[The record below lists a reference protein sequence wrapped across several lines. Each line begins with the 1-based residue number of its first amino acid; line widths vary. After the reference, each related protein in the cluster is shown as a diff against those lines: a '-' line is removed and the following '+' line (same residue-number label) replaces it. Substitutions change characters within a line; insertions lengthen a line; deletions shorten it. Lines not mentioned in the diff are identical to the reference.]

1 MHRAL
6 EPASRAMR
14 KIPAAFD
21 PAIEDLDARARIVET
36 PVPGGAIVWRSWGEG
51 PPILLL
57 HGGVGSWLHWIAN
70 IEEVARDH
78 RVVAVDLPGLGDST
92 EVAKPHTA
100 DAIAGFL
107 HAGIDTVFPE
117 RTPLALAGFS
127 LGGAV
132 SVALAAMLGAR
143 VRRLVLCG
151 PTGMG
156 KMWQNTPARP
166 VRRRPDMT
174 EAELVARAREALALT
189 MIADPARIDD
199 RAAAVQRALLDQDRR
214 LRGDVISYT
223 EVVLDT
229 LPRLDAST
237 HVVMAIG
244 ERDVYVHP
252 DARTCLDVV
261 ARRFPR
267 VATRLVPG
275 AGHWVQYEG
284 ASVVNAILRDDPRG
298 RAQ

>member
-6 EPASRAMR
+6 ETPPRLVR
-14 KIPAAFD
+14 RIKAAFD
-21 PAIEDLDARARIVET
+21 PTIERLEARARIVET
-36 PVPGGAIVWRSWGEG
+36 PVSGGSIVWRSWGEG

-70 IEEVARDH
+70 IEDVARDH
-78 RVVAVDLPGLGDST
+78 RVVAVDLPGLGDSK
-92 EVAKPHTA
+92 EVPKPHTA

-107 HAGIDTVFPE
+107 RDDIDTVFPE
-117 RTPLALAGFS
+117 ATPIAIAGFS

-132 SVALAAMLGAR
+132 SLPLAAMLGPRAG
-143 VRRLVLCG
+143 RLVLCG
-151 PTGMG
+151 PSGMG
-156 KMWQNTPARP
+156 AMWQNTPARP

-174 EAELVARAREALALT
+174 EAELLARAREALALT
-189 MIADPARIDD
+189 LIADPARIDD
-199 RAAAVQRALLDQDRR
+199 RAAAVQRTLLDQDRR

-229 LPRLDAST
+229 LPKLHAST
-237 HVVMAIG
+237 RAAMIIG

-252 DARTCLDVV
+252 DARTVLDVV

-267 VATRLVPG
+267 VATCLVPG

-284 ASVVNAILRDDPRG
+284 ASIVNAILRDDAQG
-298 RAQ
+298 RAA